1 MAKFAPFYPA
11 AFVFAGALLV
21 AIGGFWASW
30 RQSNFNIEI
39 RKKNEE
45 IALLQKQSAD
55 AITGGDSFAELA
67 FRVLDRSGNMP
78 NAHTMPDALLLVPTI
93 IHRGKN
99 PLYDVAA
106 RIVEVPTA
114 KADNSFNSYPIG
126 NMTPGLAV
134 ATAYQIPHDGKN
146 LNFNIFFVARNGTWI
161 QFLRMPWVGDGW
173 GRASKIVR
181 DGKVVFREVSE
192 NFPRTERGE
201 IDWGEPAAQDHS
213 ADK

>member
-1 MAKFAPFYPA
+1 M
-11 AFVFAGALLV
+11 
-21 AIGGFWASW
+21 
-30 RQSNFNIEI
+30 EI

-67 FRVLDRSGNMP
+67 FSVLDRSGNMP
-78 NAHTMPDALLLVPTI
+78 NAHAMPDALLLIPTI

-106 RIVEVPTA
+106 RITEVPIA
-114 KADNSFNSYPIG
+114 NGDIRNALKNYPIG

-134 ATAYQIPHDGKN
+134 STAYRIPHDGKN
-146 LNFNIFFVARNGTWI
+146 LNFNIFFVARNGTWT

-181 DGKVVFREVSE
+181 DGKVIFREVSE
-192 NFPRTERGE
+192 NFPRTEKGE
-201 IDWGEPAAQDHS
+201 IDWGEPAAQDEPS
-213 ADK
+213 K